1 MELRN
6 KEVKYVYL
14 ELMQWATH
22 IFILIVFPIVA
33 MVATFATYATGM
45 AVLLLVSLGLAMLG
59 LRSWASAPGPPLSYC
74 NTVHTCCGNGVDLAS

>member
-14 ELMQWATH
+14 ELIQWATH

-45 AVLLLVSLGLAMLG
+45 AGAVARVARLDQLALLASAQDLSLACFNKSTPMLLVTES
-59 LRSWASAPGPPLSYC
+59 
-74 NTVHTCCGNGVDLAS
+74 T